1 MRIVVVLVFGILD
14 ICLVWYKGLG
24 IVLIVLSA
32 LLLLLRSVES
42 ALVFLRFADTALRA
56 C

>member
-14 ICLVWYKGLG
+14 ICIVWYDGFG

-32 LLLLLRSVES
+32 LLLLLRSIEG
-42 ALVFLRFADTALRA
+42 ALVFLRFANTALEA